1 MNDDYIRYAQSRKHE
16 NLSAIG
22 HYLEIE
28 NYALIDKYITQKQ
41 HFGMGSWANG
51 DKLWQIKNLDKRKYE
66 LCQEHNLTLLYLAK
80 KQDRSYIKDDIIY
93 KDKIYFDID
102 ELIRDVINK

>member
-1 MNDDYIRYAQSRKHE
+1 MTKT
-16 NLSAIG
+16 LSMPQASFKLGTNINP
-22 HYLEIE
+22 LTKKVTFSIW
-28 NYALIDKYITQKQ
+28 APSAKSVVLQFFKD
-41 HFGMGSWANG
+41 GST
-51 DKLWQIKNLDKRKYE
+51 KSIY
-66 LCQEHNLTLLYLAK
+66 QEHNLTLLYLAK